1 MGGACRLCAYF
12 LIRMCEGC
20 SGQRL
25 FRPRGWRGEWTNWAK
40 LLFRHDQNASKFID
54 LSRETY
60 RLRLQH
66 VHRVTLMSLL
76 RKLDDTL
83 VERGEFAKQP
93 GKLFLNRPSPGQPF
107 WV

>member
-12 LIRMCEGC
+12 LIGMCEGC
-20 SGQRL
+20 SGQRQL
-25 FRPRGWRGEWTNWAK
+25 HPRGWRGEWTTCAK
-40 LLFRHDQNASKFID
+40 LLFWHDQNATEFID
-54 LSRETY
+54 LCGETY

-76 RKLDDTL
+76 RKLRDTL
-83 VERGEFAKQP
+83 IERSEFAKQP
-93 GKLFLNRPSPGQPF
+93 SKLFLDWRSPGQPF